1 VIILHI
7 IYDIPFI
14 TFVYLL
20 SCPLSFSLADSL
32 MILFRLLSILAA
44 WSLESLELLA
54 SGCSARGK
62 WVLRGTKFEEQQ
74 AELPAK
80 GAAGSGGVA
89 CRGRFFLLRWR
100 NEFLSLRKMFA
111 DIFSLFE
118 RGINNY
124 SAIFTSKVDSFTNL
138 QTT

>member
-1 VIILHI
+1 
-7 IYDIPFI
+7 
-14 TFVYLL
+14 
-20 SCPLSFSLADSL
+20 
-32 MILFRLLSILAA
+32 MILFKLLSILAA

-89 CRGRFFLLRWR
+89 CRGRFFFLRWR
-100 NEFLSLRKMFA
+100 NEFLILRKMFA

-118 RGINNY
+118 RGVNNY